1 MAKKWTNENLPG
13 ALHFVTGNVL
23 NRKPIF
29 RHDKNCIAFLE
40 ELQSLRLD
48 RECKLI
54 AFVLMPDHFHLTLN
68 PRGGDIQAHT
78 GILKSLS
85 AKRLVD
91 LYPENYFKVGDENQV
106 WQESFKA
113 LPLWSGWM
121 IRQKIDYIHANPI
134 RAGLVKTTDE
144 YRWSSFH
151 SFYGKPDDPLLE
163 TDKEW
168 SWPEDVEKLTTVM
181 KEKQADLDR
190 SFLMERDKRIE
201 EIKERGQARLPDC
214 DIQS

>member
-1 MAKKWTNENLPG
+1 MARKWTNEDLPG

-29 RHDKNCIAFLE
+29 RHETNCIAFLR
-40 ELQSLRLD
+40 ELQSLRHD

-68 PRGGDIQAHT
+68 PRDGDIQGHI
-78 GILKSLS
+78 GILKGLS
-85 AKRLVD
+85 AKRLVEIAPKGFY
-91 LYPENYFKVGDENQV
+91 LNGDENQV

-134 RAGLVKTTDE
+134 RAGLFKTTPE

-151 SFYGKPDDPLLE
+151 SFYGIPDDPLLE

-168 SWPEDVEKLTTVM
+168 SWPEDVERLTAV
-181 KEKQADLDR
+181 
-190 SFLMERDKRIE
+190 MERKHDELEQAFIDERNERIE
-201 EIKERGQARLPDC
+201 EIKERRQARLPDC
-214 DIQS
+214 DSAS